1 MNEGRRWGAG
11 VAYATQGHLLVP
23 DSTASPSQQ
32 HGLIP
37 KAVATLTSKTQA
49 TTVILQWFG
58 AFPGAF
64 GLGRAQPQRRGTSP

>member
-1 MNEGRRWGAG
+1 MNEGQRWGAG

-49 TTVILQWFG
+49 TTVILQRG
-58 AFPGAF
+58 KAFSTHF
-64 GLGRAQPQRRGTSP
+64 Q